1 MRLRVL
7 LLACVCVG
15 LVGVAPAPAS
25 AQAETERDL
34 VDLALL
40 WSRGEF
46 RSPIVCSIE
55 GNAFRALR
63 RVRVGAGPRRAVRR
77 MNRLTFYDL
86 EAPAETACQDET
98 GKDEPNVIGSVA
110 LSLDVRSRPDTAQ
123 RDFQIAMRRDGGFEY
138 EIKAGRLRVGAPGPD
153 PSALREVSFVGGSA
167 ELRAVKRG
175 SDEAR
180 LLADLPSP
188 RKLLLTLRAPDG
200 TELRFPLAQ
209 VEPR

>member
-1 MRLRVL
+1 MPLRVL
-7 LLACVCVG
+7 LFACVFSG
-15 LVGVAPAPAS
+15 LAVVALAPVS
-25 AQAETERDL
+25 AQQAAQRDL

-55 GNAFRALR
+55 GSAFRALR
-63 RVRVGAGPRRAVRR
+63 RVRVGAGPRKSVRR

-86 EAPAETACQDET
+86 EAPAETSCQDEM
-98 GKDEPNVIGSVA
+98 GKEEPNVIGSLA
-110 LSLDVRSRPDTAQ
+110 LTFDARFRPDTAQ
-123 RDFQIAMRRDGGFEY
+123 RDFQVALRRDGGFVY
-138 EIKAGRLRVGAPGPD
+138 EIKAGRLRVGVPGPD
-153 PSALREVSFVGGSA
+153 PGSLREVTFAGGSA

-175 SDEAR
+175 SDASK

-209 VEPR
+209 VDMP